1 VREKAMTK
9 QRIREFVATNFYVAD
24 PAWLEDDE
32 ASLTAAGIVDSTGML
47 EVIAF
52 VERILGVQVADDEL
66 LPENF
71 DSIARIAAF
80 VERKSTR
87 AA

>member
-1 VREKAMTK
+1 MTK
-9 QRIREFVATNFYVAD
+9 GAIRDFIAQNFYVAD
-24 PAWLEDDE
+24 PAALEDE
-32 ASLTAAGIVDSTGML
+32 SSLTATGIVDSTGML

-52 VERILGVQVADDEL
+52 VERTLGVQVADDEL

-80 VERKSTR
+80 VERKSAR

>member
-1 VREKAMTK
+1 MTK
-9 QRIREFVATNFYVAD
+9 QKIREFIATNFYVSD
-24 PAWLEDDE
+24 PAWLADDE
-32 ASLTAAGIVDSTGML
+32 ASLTASGIVDSTGML

-52 VERILGVQVADDEL
+52 VERTLGVQVADDEL

-71 DSIARIAAF
+71 DSVARIAAF
-80 VERKSTR
+80 VERKSAR

>member
-1 VREKAMTK
+1 MTK
-9 QRIREFVATNFYVAD
+9 QVIRDFIAQNFYVAD
-24 PAWLEDDE
+24 PAFLEDDD
-32 ASLTAAGIVDSTGML
+32 ASLTASGIVDSTGML

-52 VERILGVQVADDEL
+52 VERTLGVQVADDEL

-71 DSIARIAAF
+71 DSIGRIAAF
-80 VERKSTR
+80 VERKSAR

>member
-1 VREKAMTK
+1 MTK
-9 QRIREFVATNFYVAD
+9 RTIRDFIAQNFYVAD
-24 PAWLEDDE
+24 PAALEDE
-32 ASLTAAGIVDSTGML
+32 ASLTATGIVDSTGML

-52 VERILGVQVADDEL
+52 VERTLGVQVADDEL